1 MNTKQVEDIPE
12 TLIQATVKIT
22 GQDNNGTGF
31 VCSVPFI
38 ENDKYLVVSN
48 RHVLE
53 NFKKENT
60 SILLS
65 QKIKDCYTRL
75 CPISNEVYS
84 HPNENIDLACL
95 LAYQNLH
102 FESKGKFHL
111 KTLTPDYFSEQSNII
126 SSKSELKVIGYP
138 KSKSSYLNPSIQ
150 NVNLVNDI
158 TVQYEFEHHLLIRPS
173 LEEGSS
179 GSPVFIKN
187 SGRFFLFG
195 VVEGK
200 LNEQDSG
207 VIIKHD
213 YVIELFEFVEKH
225 INMKLIDHK

>member
-1 MNTKQVEDIPE
+1 MNTKQVVDIPE
-12 TLIQATVKIT
+12 TLVQATVKIT

-38 ENDKYLVVSN
+38 EDDKYLIISN

-53 NFKKENT
+53 NFKKKNT
-60 SILLS
+60 SIQLS
-65 QKIKDCYTRL
+65 QKIKDTYTYL
-75 CPISNEVYS
+75 CPITGKVCF

-102 FESKGKFHL
+102 VKSAGKFHL
-111 KTLTPDYFSEQSNII
+111 KTLTPDYFSEQPDII

-138 KSKSSYLNPSIQ
+138 KGKSSYLNPLIQ
-150 NVNLVNDI
+150 SVNLVNDI
-158 TVQYEFEHHLLIRPS
+158 NVPYEFEHHLLIRPS
-173 LEEGSS
+173 LGEGSS

-200 LNEQDSG
+200 YNDTNLG
-207 VIIKHD
+207 VIIKQR
-213 YVIELFEFVEKH
+213 YVMEMIDFVATKFG
-225 INMKLIDHK
+225 I

>member
-1 MNTKQVEDIPE
+1 MNTIQIAEISE
-12 TLIQATVKIT
+12 TLVQATVKIT

-38 ENDKYLVVSN
+38 ENNDTYLIISN
-48 RHVLE
+48 KHVLKGF
-53 NFKKENT
+53 NKNST

-65 QKIKDCYTRL
+65 RKIKDFYTCLR
-75 CPISNEVYS
+75 PISDEVYS

-102 FESKGKFHL
+102 VESKGKFHL
-111 KTLTPDYFSEQSNII
+111 ETLTPDYFSEQPNII

-138 KSKSSYLNPSIQ
+138 KGNSSCLNPLIQ
-150 NVNLVNDI
+150 SVNLVNEVDI
-158 TVQYEFEHHLLIRPS
+158 QYECEHHLLIRPS
-173 LEEGSS
+173 LGEGSS

-200 LNEQDSG
+200 YNNADLG
-207 VIIKHD
+207 VIIKQR
-213 YVIELFEFVEKH
+213 YVMKMIDFVATKFG
-225 INMKLIDHK
+225 K